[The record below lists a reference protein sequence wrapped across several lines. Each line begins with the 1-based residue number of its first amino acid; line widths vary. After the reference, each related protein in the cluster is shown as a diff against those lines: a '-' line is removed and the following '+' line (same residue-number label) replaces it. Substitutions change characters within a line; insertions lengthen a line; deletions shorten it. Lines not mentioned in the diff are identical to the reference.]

1 MYDIGGRCYSSI
13 CPTMLACTE
22 SHASLLALTHRTQ
35 VHMPLDK
42 ETKKPLGFA
51 YILYMIPENAVR
63 ALEELDGSIFQVRWM
78 RLCADRTGL

>member
-1 MYDIGGRCYSSI
+1 
-13 CPTMLACTE
+13 
-22 SHASLLALTHRTQ
+22 
-35 VHMPLDK
+35 MPLDK